1 MQDLLKEVGQK
12 KYKAMCSIG
21 VTNSKQ
27 SLLQSNKYAQ
37 RRGPD
42 HTTVETYHGIQFL
55 HNLLHLTGEKTTQ
68 PFFKNNISVVFN
80 GEIYNYLEFGSYKTD
95 GECLIDLYE
104 KHGPEFIKLL
114 DGEFAI
120 CLVDFVE
127 SKILISTDTFAC
139 KPLWYS
145 FKKDAFCITSYKSQA
160 SLLGFDGAEKL
171 YANTTKVFDLHT
183 YKEINKFNNFEFDL
197 QQYKT
202 NYDDWHL
209 AFANSIHKRASNTQ
223 YGVYLGLSSGYD
235 SGAIACELLK
245 QNIKFKS
252 YTIAGPEN
260 MNIVN
265 RRINLIDD
273 HEVIHLTR
281 DEYLNTQFY
290 ITNNCEDFIYQNYNI
305 KGDKASFGLAA
316 ICSRATAANKRI
328 YLSGQGADEIISDY
342 GFNGNKIYN
351 HSGFG
356 GKFPENLNNFWP
368 WNSFYDG
375 TQIQY
380 LNKEEYIA
388 GHYGIETRYPFLDKY
403 LVQEFLWLHSSLKNS
418 KYKSVLSDYLVSNNF
433 PFAEEKIGFNT
444 LKGLK

>member
-1 MQDLLKEVGQK
+1 MQGLSKGDGQK
-12 KYKAMCSIG
+12 KYKNMCSIG
-21 VTNSKQ
+21 VTNIKR
-27 SLLQSNKYAQ
+27 SLLDSNKFSQ
-37 RRGPD
+37 KRGPD
-42 HTTVETYHGIQFL
+42 NTNLFEFNNIQFL

-68 PFFKNNISVVFN
+68 PFIKDDISVVFN
-80 GEIYNYLEFGSYKTD
+80 GEIYNYLDFGNYKTD
-95 GECLIDLYE
+95 GECLIDLYIQ
-104 KHGPEFIKLL
+104 HGEEFIKLL

-120 CLVDFVE
+120 CLVDF
-127 SKILISTDTFAC
+127 KKDLILISTDSFAS
-139 KPLWYS
+139 KPLWFE
-145 FKKDAFCITSYKSQA
+145 FKDNDFCVGSYNSQ
-160 SLLGFDGAEKL
+160 LTQLGFNKGNKL
-171 YANTTKVFDLHT
+171 YANTTKIYSLSNLNLIKEFQNFNFD
-183 YKEINKFNNFEFDL
+183 IN
-197 QQYKT
+197 QYKT
-202 NYDDWHL
+202 TYDDWII
-209 AFANSIHKRASNTQ
+209 AFENSIRKRTQNSQ
-223 YGVYLGLSSGYD
+223 YGIYLGLSSGYD

-245 QNIKFKS
+245 QKVNFKS

-260 MNIVN
+260 PRIINE
-265 RRINLIDD
+265 RINLIPN
-273 HEVIHLTR
+273 HEVINLTR
-281 DEYLNTQFY
+281 NEYNSIQNY
-290 ITNNCEDFIYQNYNI
+290 INNECEDFVYKGYSI
-305 KGDKASFGLAA
+305 KGDKASFGLAS
-316 ICSRATAANKRI
+316 ICSRAQNENKRI

-418 KYKSVLSDYLVSNNF
+418 KYKSALSNYLVSNNF